1 MKDKKYF
8 CYELYKNLGI
18 WSHNGHLGY
27 SPCSFY
33 NGYFAESD
41 HFDLESVWK
50 GSERSKLLQQVTDD
64 RPILGC
70 QGCYTAEEHGLPSRR
85 QSARQAWED
94 YYRDTSI
101 DITAPQSID
110 YSVGNLCNLKC
121 VICSPHNSS
130 AWIPDYQK
138 MFPLKSISEYQ
149 YDKYAQLEISDPA
162 LLKNIRAVHFHGGGE
177 PLLSNNHVQLL
188 KQIEQVKGLGDV
200 RVFYNTNGTQK
211 VNDQIL
217 ELWSRCQLIE
227 IYFSIDDIGS
237 RFDYQRTGAN
247 WQQVLDNLD
256 WYHSNMPHNHMFY
269 VNCVWSYLNLF
280 YLNELVDWHRY
291 NFANNRFG
299 DPTQLIFQRAMD
311 KFNIEKIS
319 SQSKVVLET
328 RFKNYPELLAI
339 LNSLSV
345 EDVPSHAE
353 FWNNITAIDKVRG
366 TDYRQDH
373 PYWSNLLLGGN

>member
-64 RPILGC
+64 QPILGC

-138 MFPLKSISEYQ
+138 MFPLKSIGEYQ

>member
-1 MKDKKYF
+1 
-8 CYELYKNLGI
+8 
-18 WSHNGHLGY
+18 
-27 SPCSFY
+27 
-33 NGYFAESD
+33 
-41 HFDLESVWK
+41 
-50 GSERSKLLQQVTDD
+50 
-64 RPILGC
+64 
-70 QGCYTAEEHGLPSRR
+70 
-85 QSARQAWED
+85 
-94 YYRDTSI
+94 
-101 DITAPQSID
+101 
-110 YSVGNLCNLKC
+110 
-121 VICSPHNSS
+121 
-130 AWIPDYQK
+130 

>member
-33 NGYFAESD
+33 NGYFAESEQ
-41 HFDLESVWK
+41 FDLESVWA
-50 GSERSKLLQQVTDD
+50 GPERSKLLQQVTDD
-64 RPILGC
+64 QPITGC

-85 QSARQAWED
+85 QSARLAWED
-94 YYRDTSI
+94 YYRDTKI
-101 DITAPQSID
+101 DIAAPQSID

-138 MFPLKSISEYQ
+138 LFPLKSINEYQ

-217 ELWSRCQLIE
+217 ELWSHCQLIE
-227 IYFSIDDIGS
+227 IYFSVDDIGE
-237 RFDYQRTGAN
+237 RFNYQRTGAN
-247 WQQVLDNLD
+247 WSQVLDNLQ
-256 WYHSNMPHNHMFY
+256 WYHDNMPHNHMFY

-280 YLNELVDWHRY
+280 YLNELVDWHKY

-319 SQSKVVLET
+319 SQAKLVLET

-339 LNSLSV
+339 INSLPV
-345 EDVPSHAE
+345 EDTVDHTV

-366 TDYRQDH
+366 TDYRQHH
-373 PYWSNLLLGGN
+373 PYWSNLL

>member
-64 RPILGC
+64 QPILGC